1 MAAVW
6 AQYFLPT
13 LDFFAPGLV
22 VLLQTGK
29 FHSAVWAGI
38 CWMLIQEG
46 TGGLIFGAIILF
58 YAGLVLFFY
67 VGGRFFEV
75 TNFFFTLFL
84 FTFLSLYKSGVIMM
98 MSSLQELEVLLPF
111 SLRQIL
117 LQAAVYL
124 LVWLLTF
131 IFFRKLFI
139 HEPVQRK

>member
-1 MAAVW
+1 M
-6 AQYFLPT
+6 
-13 LDFFAPGLV
+13 DFFAPGLV
-22 VLLQTGK
+22 IMLQTGK
-29 FHSAVWAGI
+29 LHSAIWAGG

-46 TGGLIFGAIILF
+46 TSSLVFGSIILF

-75 TNFFFTLFL
+75 TNFFFTMFL
-84 FTFLSLYKSGVIMM
+84 FACLSFYKSGVIMI
-98 MSSLQELEVLLPF
+98 MSSLQELEVVLPF

-124 LVWLLTF
+124 LAWSITF
-131 IFFRKLFI
+131 IFFKKLFI